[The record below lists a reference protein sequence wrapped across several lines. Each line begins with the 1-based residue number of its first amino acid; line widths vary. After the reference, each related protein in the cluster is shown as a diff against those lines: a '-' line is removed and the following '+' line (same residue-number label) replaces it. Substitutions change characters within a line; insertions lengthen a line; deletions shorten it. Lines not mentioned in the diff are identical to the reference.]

1 MRIPVYVQPPCA
13 PQKTRLVGH
22 ASDGLTAEEVAKEV
36 GVPKG
41 CFYEGKIMRRTVSK
55 GRKAALGERMDLEP
69 GAYHWSL
76 VADVKFKER
85 KETP

>member
-13 PQKTRLVGH
+13 PQKTRLVGW
-22 ASDGLTAEEVAKEV
+22 ADDKLTAEEVAKEV
-36 GVPKG
+36 GVPDG

-55 GRKAALGERMDLEP
+55 GRKAALGERLDLDP

-76 VADVKFKER
+76 VANVTFKVR
-85 KETP
+85 A